1 RAQQRRDRCQSAR
14 PLRQIARRRAH
25 GRASLEAGRMIA
37 GLFQRRVRG
46 FRLVDLMGLAF
57 LLVLAFTV
65 YGFKT
70 FAGRESADINDV
82 QRQIVAEQ
90 KRVRLLKAEIAHLE
104 DPSRLSR
111 LSTQYLGL
119 KPVAAKRE
127 ATVEALPEIAQ
138 PKPDETA

>member
-1 RAQQRRDRCQSAR
+1 MISA
-14 PLRQIARRRAH
+14 
-25 GRASLEAGRMIA
+25 
-37 GLFQRRVRG
+37 LFKRRVRG
-46 FRLVDLMGLAF
+46 FRLVDLLGLAF

-82 QRQIVAEQ
+82 QRQIVDEQ
-90 KRVRLLKAEIAHLE
+90 KRVRLLRGEIAHLE
-104 DPSRLSR
+104 DPTRLAR

-127 ATVEALPEIAQ
+127 ATLEALPEIAVARPPPAPAPAEAVQ
-138 PKPDETA
+138 P

>member
-1 RAQQRRDRCQSAR
+1 M
-14 PLRQIARRRAH
+14 IARV
-25 GRASLEAGRMIA
+25 
-37 GLFQRRVRG
+37 FKRRVRG
-46 FRLVDLMGLAF
+46 FRLVDLMALAL

-82 QRQIVAEQ
+82 QRQITQEQ
-90 KRVRLLKAEIAHLE
+90 KRVRLLRAEIAHLE
-104 DPSRLSR
+104 DPTRLAR

-127 ATVEALPEIAQ
+127 ATLDALPEIAA
-138 PKPDETA
+138 PKPPTPPPPEATQP